1 MINHIDTFEKENSSN
16 FNNASDDDFD
26 IENIDFNNKINKQ
39 LDLVLSPK
47 LENNQNLSKLLKPF
61 TALLSDDCSELH
73 LIKSSSNLKIIDSK
87 KENESNSSDSIK
99 DNNENKSDYIQ
110 LIYKKD
116 KIFSIKKIRK
126 RGRIKKNSF
135 KKGKHDKNNR
145 DNIIRKFKVKLMN
158 SLYDYINRSFIINTN
173 RQTRKIKIIKKL
185 SSNDTTS
192 IKKEDNIK
200 WFNSQ
205 IKNVFSQNI
214 STKIAHYDLDYNSK
228 LINKIYLK
236 GQEKRV
242 INILDKTIKEMWL
255 VYVND
260 DEEYNFKGFHT
271 LKDEIKEFRKK
282 GQEEAYIEKYIKI
295 AKNFE
300 EIFVNIKS
308 RNNKKKSKIIN
319 NK

>member
-1 MINHIDTFEKENSSN
+1 MINQIDTFEKENSLN
-16 FNNASDDDFD
+16 FNNALDDDFD
-26 IENIDFNNKINKQ
+26 IENIDFNYKINKQ
-39 LDLVLSPK
+39 LGLVLSPK

-73 LIKSSSNLKIIDSK
+73 LIKCFSNLKKKDSK

-99 DNNENKSDYIQ
+99 DNNENKSDDIQ

-116 KIFSIKKIRK
+116 KVFSIKKVTK
-126 RGRIKKNSF
+126 KGRIKKNSS
-135 KKGKHDKNNR
+135 KKGKLDKNNR

-173 RQTRKIKIIKKL
+173 RQTRKIKIIKKI
-185 SSNDTTS
+185 SSNNTKS

-205 IKNVFSQNI
+205 MKNVFSRNI

-260 DEEYNFKGFHT
+260 DEENNFKGFHT

-308 RNNKKKSKIIN
+308 RKKIKKT
-319 NK
+319 K

>member
-1 MINHIDTFEKENSSN
+1 MISPIDTFEKENSLN
-16 FNNASDDDFD
+16 FNNDSDDDFD

-39 LDLVLSPK
+39 LGLVLSPK

-61 TALLSDDCSELH
+61 TALLSDDCSELN
-73 LIKSSSNLKIIDSK
+73 LIKCSSNLKIIDSK
-87 KENESNSSDSIK
+87 KENESNSSDIIK
-99 DNNENKSDYIQ
+99 DNNENKSDDIQ

-116 KIFSIKKIRK
+116 KVFSIKKVTK
-126 RGRIKKNSF
+126 RGRIKKNSS

-173 RQTRKIKIIKKL
+173 RQTKKIKIIKKL

-260 DEEYNFKGFHT
+260 DEENNFKGFHT

-282 GQEEAYIEKYIKI
+282 GQEETYIEKYIKI

-308 RNNKKKSKIIN
+308 KNNKKKSKN

>member
-73 LIKSSSNLKIIDSK
+73 LIKCFSNLKKKDSK

-99 DNNENKSDYIQ
+99 DNNENKSDDIQ
-110 LIYKKD
+110 RIYKKE
-116 KIFSIKKIRK
+116 KVFSIKKITK
-126 RGRIKKNSF
+126 RGRIKKNSS

-173 RQTRKIKIIKKL
+173 RQTQKIKIIKKL
-185 SSNDTTS
+185 SSKDIKS

-260 DEEYNFKGFHT
+260 DEENNFKGFHT

-308 RNNKKKSKIIN
+308 RNNKKKSKN

>member
-1 MINHIDTFEKENSSN
+1 MINQIDTFEKENSLN
-16 FNNASDDDFD
+16 FNNALDDDFD

-61 TALLSDDCSELH
+61 TALLSDDCSELN
-73 LIKSSSNLKIIDSK
+73 LIKCSSNLKIIDSK
-87 KENESNSSDSIK
+87 KENESNSSDIIK
-99 DNNENKSDYIQ
+99 DNNENKSDDIQ

-116 KIFSIKKIRK
+116 KVFSIKKVTK
-126 RGRIKKNSF
+126 KGRIKKNSF

-173 RQTRKIKIIKKL
+173 RQTKKIKIIKKL

-260 DEEYNFKGFHT
+260 DEENNFKGFHT

-300 EIFVNIKS
+300 EIFANIKS
-308 RNNKKKSKIIN
+308 RNNKKKSKN

>member
-1 MINHIDTFEKENSSN
+1 MINQIDTFEKENSLN
-16 FNNASDDDFD
+16 FNNVSDDDFD

-47 LENNQNLSKLLKPF
+47 LENNQNLSKFIKPF
-61 TALLSDDCSELH
+61 TVLLSDDCSELH
-73 LIKSSSNLKIIDSK
+73 LIKCSSNLKVIDS
-87 KENESNSSDSIK
+87 ERDNEKNSSDNIK
-99 DNNENKSDYIQ
+99 NNNENKLDNIHR
-110 LIYKKD
+110 IYKKD
-116 KIFSIKKIRK
+116 KVFSIKKIK
-126 RGRIKKNSF
+126 KLGRIKKNSH
-135 KKGKHDKNNR
+135 KKGKHDKYNR

-185 SSNDTTS
+185 SSKGTKS

-236 GQEKRV
+236 GQEKNV
-242 INILDKTIKEMWL
+242 INILDKTIKEMWF

-260 DEEYNFKGFHT
+260 DRENNHKGFHT
-271 LKDEIKEFRKK
+271 LKDKIKEFKIK
-282 GQEEAYIEKYIKI
+282 GEEEKYIETFIKI
-295 AKNFE
+295 AKKFE
-300 EIFVNIKS
+300 EIFSNIKS
-308 RNNKKKSKIIN
+308 RKKIKKTIFRLF
-319 NK
+319 

>member
-1 MINHIDTFEKENSSN
+1 MINQIYTFEKENSLN
-16 FNNASDDDFD
+16 FNNDSDDDFD
-26 IENIDFNNKINKQ
+26 IENIDFNYKINKQ
-39 LDLVLSPK
+39 LGLVLSPK

-73 LIKSSSNLKIIDSK
+73 LIKCSSNLKEKDSK

-99 DNNENKSDYIQ
+99 DNNENKSDDIQ
-110 LIYKKD
+110 LIYKKG
-116 KIFSIKKIRK
+116 KVFSIKKVTK

-173 RQTRKIKIIKKL
+173 RQTKKIKIIKKL
-185 SSNDTTS
+185 SSNDIKS

-260 DEEYNFKGFHT
+260 DEENNFKGLF
-271 LKDEIKEFRKK
+271 
-282 GQEEAYIEKYIKI
+282 
-295 AKNFE
+295 
-300 EIFVNIKS
+300 
-308 RNNKKKSKIIN
+308 
-319 NK
+319 

>member
-1 MINHIDTFEKENSSN
+1 MINQIDTFEKENSLN
-16 FNNASDDDFD
+16 FNNDSDDDFD

-39 LDLVLSPK
+39 LGLVLSPK

-73 LIKSSSNLKIIDSK
+73 LIKCSSNLKEKDSK

-99 DNNENKSDYIQ
+99 DNNENKSDDIQ
-110 LIYKKD
+110 RIYKKD
-116 KIFSIKKIRK
+116 KIFSIKKVTK

-173 RQTRKIKIIKKL
+173 RQTQKIKIIKKL
-185 SSNDTTS
+185 SSKDIKS

-260 DEEYNFKGFHT
+260 DEENNFKGFHT

-308 RNNKKKSKIIN
+308 RKKK
-319 NK
+319 

>member
-1 MINHIDTFEKENSSN
+1 MINPIDTFEKENSFN
-16 FNNASDDDFD
+16 FNNDSDDDFD

-73 LIKSSSNLKIIDSK
+73 LIKCSSNLKEKDSK

-99 DNNENKSDYIQ
+99 DNNENKSDDIQ
-110 LIYKKD
+110 LIYKKG
-116 KIFSIKKIRK
+116 KVFSIKKVTK
-126 RGRIKKNSF
+126 RGRIKKNSS

-173 RQTRKIKIIKKL
+173 RQTQKIKIIKKL
-185 SSNDTTS
+185 SSKDIKS

-260 DEEYNFKGFHT
+260 DEENNFKGFHT

-308 RNNKKKSKIIN
+308 RKKK
-319 NK
+319 